1 MDFHLETLAPCHR
14 KVAVTVP
21 ADRVRE
27 AFAEKTKEVNE
38 QIVLPGFRKGHAP
51 RKLLEQRFGKH
62 LADEVRRDLVKTVLE
77 TLESEQKVQLL
88 AAPEIDVD
96 ALEVKPDSPLALEF
110 EILTRP
116 EFETPTYKG
125 LDVTL
130 PAVEVT
136 DEEIQ
141 AGVDRLRRR
150 SARLEPVAD
159 AVITDAD
166 ILVVDWK
173 AMDGDSV
180 AARDEGTYYP
190 FGRGVLAGFVTSEL
204 DEQLR
209 GGKVGSKA
217 SAQVKV
223 APDDPREDLR
233 GKTLSLQVE
242 VTEVQRYLL
251 PEVDADFLAKH
262 DFDDEK
268 EMREEI
274 EKGIRRAKGRV
285 REREAEDKLVE
296 QLVGGIEMSLPQPF
310 VERELAS
317 WARRKRM
324 NLEMEKVEEDEIAR
338 QVAAEEGEAKVAVEK
353 DMRTFF
359 LLERI
364 ADAEDVKVTEADLS
378 GALHE
383 IAQAYGHPVEQ
394 VLASYR
400 DGGRL
405 QELASQIR
413 HRKVRDLIRREATI
427 VEA

>member
-1 MDFHLETLAPCHR
+1 M
-14 KVAVTVP
+14 
-21 ADRVRE
+21 
-27 AFAEKTKEVNE
+27 
-38 QIVLPGFRKGHAP
+38 
-51 RKLLEQRFGKH
+51 
-62 LADEVRRDLVKTVLE
+62 
-77 TLESEQKVQLL
+77 
-88 AAPEIDVD
+88 
-96 ALEVKPDSPLALEF
+96 
-110 EILTRP
+110 
-116 EFETPTYKG
+116 
-125 LDVTL
+125 
-130 PAVEVT
+130 
-136 DEEIQ
+136 
-141 AGVDRLRRR
+141 
-150 SARLEPVAD
+150 
-159 AVITDAD
+159 
-166 ILVVDWK
+166 
-173 AMDGDSV
+173 
-180 AARDEGTYYP
+180 
-190 FGRGVLAGFVTSEL
+190 
-204 DEQLR
+204 
-209 GGKVGSKA
+209 
-217 SAQVKV
+217 
-223 APDDPREDLR
+223 
-233 GKTLSLQVE
+233 
-242 VTEVQRYLL
+242 QRYLL